1 MEVHEF
7 LQEAVAI
14 LGAAVAVL
22 LASHRLRIPPVVGFL
37 LTGVLIGPS
46 GLSLVSDPRRV
57 ELFAEIGVIFLLFA
71 VGLEFS
77 LDRLRQIR
85 RAFFLGG
92 SLQSFLTI
100 GAVAL
105 IAVLAGTGP
114 PRALFLGFLAAL
126 SSTAIVLKLYAERRE
141 LDAPQGKLVLGILLF
156 QDFLLVPMIV
166 LTPILAGSV
175 QASPAAIAVRFS
187 LALLAVGAVFFIARY
202 LMPRLLEVMVRTG
215 IREVLVLGALF
226 ACLGFALL
234 TERLEFSLALG
245 AFIAGIIISE
255 SHYSPQIEAE
265 IVPFRDVFNS
275 LFFISIGMLL
285 DLGYALAHP
294 WAVLGIAAAVLALKG
309 TATAAAVALLGYAR
323 RIVVLVAAGLAQVGE
338 FSFVLL
344 RVGQEHGLVDPGV
357 YQSFI
362 AASLL
367 TMLATPVLVALAPR
381 WAAWG
386 RERGAAAAGEGL
398 APDAPS
404 GHVVVVGYGLSG
416 RNLARVLRAAGIP
429 FVVVELA
436 AEGVRRARA
445 AGDPVLFGDATR
457 RDILERAGVE
467 RASVVVFAISDLLA
481 VLRAVTLARQL
492 SPGVHIIVRTRMVA
506 EIDALHRAGAD
517 EVIAEEFETSI
528 EIFTRVL
535 ARYHVPANV
544 IRAETRALRGER
556 YRMLRAPSGAG
567 DVSQAILE
575 LLAAG
580 TTDLFRVTATSAAA
594 GKSLLDLDLRRRS
607 GATVIAVVRGE
618 RSQTNPP
625 AEVVLEPGDV
635 LVLVGSHAEVE
646 NAFGVLERG
655 AGAEAP
661 TP

>member
-46 GLSLVSDPRRV
+46 GLALVSDLRRV

-100 GAVAL
+100 GAVTL

-175 QASPAAIAVRFS
+175 QASPAAIALRFT
-187 LALLAVGAVFFIARY
+187 LALLAVGAVFWVARY

-255 SHYSPQIEAE
+255 SHYSPQVEAE

-285 DLGYALAHP
+285 DLGYALSHP
-294 WAVLGIAAAVLALKG
+294 WQVLGIAAAVLALKAV
-309 TATAAAVALLGYAR
+309 ATGAAVALLGYAW
-323 RIVVLVAAGLAQVGE
+323 RIVVLVAAALAQVGE

-357 YQSFI
+357 YQTFI
-362 AASLL
+362 AASIL
-367 TMLATPVLVALAPR
+367 TMVATPVLIALAPR

-386 RERGAAAAGEGL
+386 RGRGTAAAGEGL
-398 APDAPS
+398 APDGPS

-429 FVVVELA
+429 FVVLELA
-436 AEGVRRARA
+436 AEGLRRARA

-492 SPGVHIIVRTRMVA
+492 SPAVHIIVRTRMVS

-556 YRMLRAPSGAG
+556 YAMLRSPSAAG
-567 DVSQAILE
+567 DVSQAVLE

-646 NAFGVLERG
+646 SAFGVLERG
-655 AGAEAP
+655 AEAA
-661 TP
+661 TS

>member
-46 GLSLVSDPRRV
+46 GLALVSDLDRV

-77 LDRLRQIR
+77 LERLRQIR

-100 GAVAL
+100 GAVTL

-126 SSTAIVLKLYAERRE
+126 SSTAIVLKLYADRRE

-175 QASPAAIAVRFS
+175 KASPAAIVLRFG
-187 LALLAVGAVFFIARY
+187 LALLAVGAVFWVARY

-255 SHYSPQIEAE
+255 SHYSPQVEAE

-285 DLGYALAHP
+285 DLGYALTHP
-294 WAVLGIAAAVLALKG
+294 WQVLGIAAAVLALKAL
-309 TATAAAVALLGYAR
+309 ATGAAVALLGYAW
-323 RIVVLVAAGLAQVGE
+323 RIVVLVAAALAQVGE

-344 RVGQEHGLVDPGV
+344 RVGQEHGLVEPGV

-367 TMLATPVLVALAPR
+367 TMVATPVLIALAPR

-386 RERGAAAAGEGL
+386 RGRGAAAAGEGL
-398 APDAPS
+398 APDAPR

-429 FVVVELA
+429 FVVLELA
-436 AEGVRRARA
+436 AEGLRRARA

-492 SPGVHIIVRTRMVA
+492 SPAVHIIVRTRMVS

-556 YRMLRAPSGAG
+556 YAMLRSPSATG
-567 DVSQAILE
+567 DVSQAVLE

-655 AGAEAP
+655 AEAAP
-661 TP
+661 TS

>member
-46 GLSLVSDPRRV
+46 GLALVSDLHRV

-100 GAVAL
+100 GAVTL

-175 QASPAAIAVRFS
+175 RASPAAIAARFG
-187 LALLAVGAVFFIARY
+187 LALLAVGAVFWVARY

-285 DLGYALAHP
+285 DLRYALAHP
-294 WAVLGIAAAVLALKG
+294 WAVLGIAAAVLALKAV
-309 TATAAAVALLGYAR
+309 ATGAAVALLGYAW

-367 TMLATPVLVALAPR
+367 TMVATPVLIALAPR
-381 WAAWG
+381 WGCWG
-386 RERGAAAAGEGL
+386 AERKAPAAGEAL

-416 RNLARVLRAAGIP
+416 RNLAHVLRAAGIP
-429 FVVVELA
+429 FVVLELA

-492 SPGVHIIVRTRMVA
+492 SPSVHIIVRTRMVA

-556 YRMLRAPSGAG
+556 YAMLRSPSGAG

-594 GKSLLDLDLRRRS
+594 GKSLLELDLRRRS

-655 AGAEAP
+655 AGAAP

>member
-46 GLSLVSDPRRV
+46 GLALVSDLHRV

-77 LDRLRQIR
+77 LERLRQIR

-100 GAVAL
+100 GAVTL

-175 QASPAAIAVRFS
+175 QASPAAIALRFT
-187 LALLAVGAVFFIARY
+187 LALLAVGAVFWVARY

-285 DLGYALAHP
+285 DLGYALTHP
-294 WAVLGIAAAVLALKG
+294 WQVLGIAAAVLALKAV
-309 TATAAAVALLGYAR
+309 ATGAAVALLGYAW
-323 RIVVLVAAGLAQVGE
+323 RIVVLVAAALAQVGE

-344 RVGQEHGLVDPGV
+344 RVGQEHDLVDPGV
-357 YQSFI
+357 YQTFI
-362 AASLL
+362 AASIL
-367 TMLATPVLVALAPR
+367 TMVATPVLIALAPR

-386 RERGAAAAGEGL
+386 RGRGTAAAGEGM
-398 APDAPS
+398 APDGPRE
-404 GHVVVVGYGLSG
+404 HVVVVGYGLSG

-429 FVVVELA
+429 FVVLELA
-436 AEGVRRARA
+436 AEGLRRARA

-492 SPGVHIIVRTRMVA
+492 SPAVHIIVRTRMVS

-556 YRMLRAPSGAG
+556 YAMLRSPSATG
-567 DVSQAILE
+567 DVSQAVLE

-646 NAFGVLERG
+646 SAFGVLERG
-655 AGAEAP
+655 AEEAP
-661 TP
+661 TS

>member
-1 MEVHEF
+1 
-7 LQEAVAI
+7 
-14 LGAAVAVL
+14 
-22 LASHRLRIPPVVGFL
+22 
-37 LTGVLIGPS
+37 
-46 GLSLVSDPRRV
+46 
-57 ELFAEIGVIFLLFA
+57 
-71 VGLEFS
+71 
-77 LDRLRQIR
+77 
-85 RAFFLGG
+85 
-92 SLQSFLTI
+92 
-100 GAVAL
+100 
-105 IAVLAGTGP
+105 
-114 PRALFLGFLAAL
+114 
-126 SSTAIVLKLYAERRE
+126 
-141 LDAPQGKLVLGILLF
+141 
-156 QDFLLVPMIV
+156 
-166 LTPILAGSV
+166 
-175 QASPAAIAVRFS
+175 
-187 LALLAVGAVFFIARY
+187 
-202 LMPRLLEVMVRTG
+202 MPRLLEVMVRTG

-294 WAVLGIAAAVLALKG
+294 WQVLGIAAAVLALKAV
-309 TATAAAVALLGYAR
+309 ATGAAVALLGYAW
-323 RIVVLVAAGLAQVGE
+323 RIVVLVAAALAQVGE

-357 YQSFI
+357 YQTFI
-362 AASLL
+362 AASIL
-367 TMLATPVLVALAPR
+367 TMVATPVLIALAPR

-386 RERGAAAAGEGL
+386 RERGAATAGEGL
-398 APDAPS
+398 TPAGPS

-429 FVVVELA
+429 FVVLELA
-436 AEGVRRARA
+436 AEGLRRARA

-457 RDILERAGVE
+457 RDILERAGVA

-492 SPGVHIIVRTRMVA
+492 SPAVHIIVRTRMVS

-556 YRMLRAPSGAG
+556 YAMLRSPSGAG
-567 DVSQAILE
+567 DVSQAVLE
-575 LLAAG
+575 LLGGGDDRPLPGDGDERGGGEVAP
-580 TTDLFRVTATSAAA
+580 RPRPAAA
-594 GKSLLDLDLRRRS
+594 ERRDGDRRGARRAVADQPARRGGAGAGGRPGAGGEPRRGGERLRRPGARGGGGGAYFLSFSIFLSRSASIRRRS
-607 GATVIAVVRGE
+607 RTYSSSASCRLSG
-618 RSQTNPP
+618 SQT
-625 AEVVLEPGDV
+625 VLRRFWCRISSSASLASACRRASPIRARTSSD
-635 LVLVGSHAEVE
+635 SASS
-646 NAFGVLERG
+646 RG
-655 AGAEAP
+655 RSIPWLSIRSSASS
-661 TP
+661 